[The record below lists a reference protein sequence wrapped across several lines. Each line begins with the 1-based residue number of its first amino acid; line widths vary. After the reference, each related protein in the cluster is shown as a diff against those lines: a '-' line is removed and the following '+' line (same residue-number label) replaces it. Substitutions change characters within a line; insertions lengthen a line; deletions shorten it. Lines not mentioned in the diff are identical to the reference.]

1 MHPRSLVGTEEPH
14 GKDFQGKLSQG
25 ALSSLLV
32 GGVAWG
38 AEFTPHSPTLWA
50 PGA

>member
-1 MHPRSLVGTEEPH
+1 MGRISGEA
-14 GKDFQGKLSQG
+14 GGA